1 MTAPRNRRKGFRIE
15 RNPGMKVALTGLS
28 LAGFALGWMG
38 FAQGGHPG
46 DHASAATPDGS
57 SQAQAVVTQAP
68 DVQTPDA
75 GTQPNLS
82 QPDQSQPTPSYSVP
96 TYRTSRG
103 S

>member
-15 RNPGMKVALTGLS
+15 RNPGMKLALTGLS
-28 LAGFALGWMG
+28 LAGFAVGWMG

-46 DHASAATPDGS
+46 DSVSAATPTDN
-57 SQAQAVVTQAP
+57 SQAAATTTQAP
-68 DVQTPDA
+68 EAQDHGFGV
-75 GTQPNLS
+75 
-82 QPDQSQPTPSYSVP
+82 QPDQSAPTPSYTMP